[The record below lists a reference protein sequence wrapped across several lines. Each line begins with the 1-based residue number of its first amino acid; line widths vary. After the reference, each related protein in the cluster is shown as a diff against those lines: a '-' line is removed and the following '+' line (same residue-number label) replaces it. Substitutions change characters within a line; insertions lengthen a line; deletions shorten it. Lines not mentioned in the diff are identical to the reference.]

1 MPDDAR
7 DNAGSQAPEVVPVS
21 PLGHRLMFL
30 ALVSL
35 SFLVF
40 APTVLLPILR
50 DYCELLVEEE
60 QLKKD
65 VASLEREI
73 SRREEL
79 MYAFQNDA
87 VVNERLAV
95 LDLHY
100 KRPNEVI
107 MPVLGEASILPTASV
122 EPAQPTVVRSAL
134 RLPAD
139 WPDWA
144 LRTEGWADQKG
155 LISLFLDPS
164 LRPVFLL
171 MSCGLTIAAFVLFAP
186 RIRYGRPAVPVQG
199 QSVAASA

>member
-1 MPDDAR
+1 
-7 DNAGSQAPEVVPVS
+7 
-21 PLGHRLMFL
+21 MFL
-30 ALVSL
+30 GLLGL
-35 SFLVF
+35 SFVVF

-50 DYCELLVEEE
+50 DYCDLLAEEE

-65 VASLEREI
+65 VAALEREI

-107 MPVLGEASILPTASV
+107 MPVIGEASILPAASE
-122 EPAQPTVVRSAL
+122 EPAPPPVVRSAL
-134 RLPAD
+134 RLPAN

-144 LRTEGWADQKG
+144 LTTEDWADRKG

-171 MSCGLTIAAFVLFAP
+171 MSGGLTIAAFVLFAP
-186 RIRYGRPAVPVQG
+186 RIRYGRPANAPRG
-199 QSVAASA
+199 QAAAASA